1 MRMHPGEATFYGDAV
16 MQFVEGSAVLNGE
29 PVTWRTT
36 GIYRVDVE
44 HRWIREAWLVPLD
57 SELFDRIWSSHR
69 VTQYGFGD
77 AMPAAGQRR
86 RLPPL
91 AR

>member
-1 MRMHPGEATFYGDAV
+1 MHPGEATFYGDAV

-29 PVTWRTT
+29 PVSWQTT

-57 SELFDRIWSSHR
+57 SELFDRIWTPKDGSS
-69 VTQYGFGD
+69 
-77 AMPAAGQRR
+77 
-86 RLPPL
+86 
-91 AR
+91 